1 VKRFLVASQLVLS
14 LGAVSAISEAAHA
27 APIVADRAVVR
38 FSDPEAS
45 ETKGAL
51 RFVMMREL
59 VVEAWLVAFER
70 SPTGTPSIDD
80 KTLRV
85 ALERHIVEAVVGSRV
100 LPPAVEMRVNK
111 AIADVKLAQTVAVG
125 GPARLDEAIAHATG
139 GAATKVTDEELATI
153 FRRRARAELY
163 LELATGQLI
172 DPNEAE
178 LRAVHLK
185 APGAYAK
192 QPFEEVAPAIRAYL
206 RTLRLRES
214 AQSYY
219 QAVRSKLRLEII
231 SET

>member
-1 VKRFLVASQLVLS
+1 VRGLVLGASIFLVS
-14 LGAVSAISEAAHA
+14 LTGANTRA
-27 APIVADRAVVR
+27 APLVADRAVAR

-45 ETKGAL
+45 ESKGAL

-100 LPPAVEMRVNK
+100 LPAAVEMRVNK
-111 AIADVKLAQTVAVG
+111 AIAEVKLAQTVAVG
-125 GPARLDEAIAHATG
+125 GQARLDEAIARATG
-139 GAATKVTDEELATI
+139 GSATKITDDELATI

-163 LELATGQLI
+163 LELATGQLF

-185 APGAYAK
+185 TPGAYGK
-192 QPFEEVAPAIRAYL
+192 LPFEEVAPAIRAYL
-206 RTLRLRES
+206 RMVRLRDS

>member
-1 VKRFLVASQLVLS
+1 VRRLVVAA
-14 LGAVSAISEAAHA
+14 GAILIGLCSATTHA
-27 APIVADRAVVR
+27 APTVADRAVAR

-59 VVEAWLVAFER
+59 VLEAWLVAFER
-70 SPTGTPSIDD
+70 SPTGTPSMDD
-80 KTLRV
+80 KSLRV

-100 LPPAVEMRVNK
+100 LPTTVEMRVNK
-111 AIADVKLAQTVAVG
+111 AIAEVKIAQVVAVG
-125 GPARLDEAIAHATG
+125 GQARFDEAIARATG
-139 GAATKVTDEELATI
+139 TTNIPADELATI

-163 LELATGQLI
+163 LELATGQI
-172 DPNEAE
+172 VDPNEAE
-178 LRAVHLK
+178 LRAAHLK
-185 APGAYAK
+185 APGAYGK
-192 QPFEEVAPAIRAYL
+192 QPFEEVAPAIRAYF

-231 SET
+231 SDT